1 MATATSDSS
10 GPAVDI
16 TSIGTGTGT
25 TGTAVPVVPE
35 PEAPALVRV
44 LAGNPVTSVAIL
56 ACLNIIDA
64 GRLRQLQP
72 AVGGI
77 LVGVAWCDTD
87 TPVLDIVKW
96 RAAWPAAVGARVSQR
111 AVGRR
116 LAAPALA
123 ALAGTTHLDL
133 HGCTSVTDELLP
145 HLRATLRILNVCSC
159 YQLTDRASFAH
170 LTALTMLDCRSTK
183 VGVAGL
189 PASLQELAVGSLPAG
204 ASLAGLTRLRV
215 LRTTGSGSASLDA
228 ATLASLPASLLE
240 LHAGHSFGVLPRG
253 ASFAHLPAL
262 QTLDVSGTSLDNA
275 SLASMPPSLV
285 SLNVDACKS
294 LSPAAML
301 PPLPS
306 LRLLDVSNTGIGNA
320 LVASLPA
327 GLTELRMSRC
337 GGVTAGATLDHVCAL
352 HILHS
357 YSTDLAPGVLAAC
370 RARGCIVPAAG
381 MLRGHRYYVVLLVLL
396 SDGRLASGDA
406 GGEVRVWDV
415 AAGGCEAGVVLT
427 AGSGGVALATLRGG
441 HRLAAAVED
450 GQVEIWDVG
459 VVPPMCTAA
468 VRCSGGGVYA
478 LAVLADGR
486 LAVGCGEG
494 VVQIIDVDAGAVA
507 VDLEGHRVGVE
518 ALAVLPDGTLVTGS
532 NDSKV
537 RLWDVGARACVAT
550 LAGHTGRIRALA
562 VLAGGALASGSDDRT
577 ARLWDV
583 GTRTCI
589 AVLSGR
595 TGTGMGSNVAALAAL
610 PDGRLASGSDDGTV
624 RVWDTRPDAAA
635 AGSHAADTVPMTAFA
650 YGTPTA
656 PARSA
661 LVVLPDG
668 RLAWPGRGGAVHL
681 LHVPPPA
688 SYE

>member
-285 SLNVDACKS
+285 TLHACKCS
-294 LSPAAML
+294 KLTLAAVL
-301 PPLPS
+301 PPLPA
-306 LRLLDVSNTGIGNA
+306 LRLLDVSRTGVGDA

-327 GLTELRMSRC
+327 GLMELRLIDC
-337 GGVTAGATLDHVCAL
+337 HAVTAGATLYHLRAL
-352 HILHS
+352 QSLQS
-357 YSTDLAPGVLAAC
+357 YGTDLAPGVLDGC
-370 RARGCIVPAAG
+370 RARGCAVAAAG
-381 MLRGHRYYVVLLVLL
+381 VLRGHRNINTALAVLP
-396 SDGRLASGDA
+396 DGRLVSGDMN
-406 GGEVRVWDV
+406 GKVWLWDV
-415 AAGGCEAGVVLT
+415 NAGTGKADVVLT
-427 AGSGGVALATLRGG
+427 IPNCMMALATLRDG
-441 HRLAAAVED
+441 HRVAV
-450 GQVEIWDVG
+450 GMVGGSVEIWDVRTVPPVRTVTVACGVGGIPVWALAALQDGHLATGCGDG
-459 VVPPMCTAA
+459 VV
-468 VRCSGGGVYA
+468 R
-478 LAVLADGR
+478 
-486 LAVGCGEG
+486 
-494 VVQIIDVDAGAVA
+494 IIDVDAGAV
-507 VDLEGHRVGVE
+507 
-518 ALAVLPDGTLVTGS
+518 
-532 NDSKV
+532 
-537 RLWDVGARACVAT
+537 VAT
-550 LAGHTGRIRALA
+550 LVGHTG
-562 VLAGGALASGSDDRT
+562 
-577 ARLWDV
+577 
-583 GTRTCI
+583 
-589 AVLSGR
+589 
-595 TGTGMGSNVAALAAL
+595 TGTDKVVMALAAL
-610 PDGRLASGSDDGTV
+610 PDGTLAGGSGDGTV
-624 RVWDTRPDAAA
+624 RVWDTRTRSCTASL
-635 AGSHAADTVPMTAFA
+635 AGHS
-650 YGTPTA
+650 GGIC
-656 PARSA
+656 A
-661 LVVLPDG
+661 LVELVEG
-668 RLAWPGRGGAVHL
+668 RLASG
-681 LHVPPPA
+681 
-688 SYE
+688 